1 MSENNVL
8 SINSLDAKSVTA
20 SVQTW
25 ANNSGLSA
33 GVAGTITG
41 TTSNTFQN
49 QPYIGDPLTG
59 YQNVGIGSTTNNCI
73 IGTTPY
79 YYQPTYMW
87 LSYGTDKVLVT
98 KAENGFVLSYNG
110 KVFIAK
116 NEKEVSKLIVKMMSP
131 NKTNKEK

>member
-8 SINSLDAKSVTA
+8 SINSLDNNTVSAAVQSWTGLMTTTA
-20 SVQTW
+20 GNT
-25 ANNSGLSA
+25 A
-33 GVAGTITG
+33 TIT
-41 TTSNTFQN
+41 NN
-49 QPYIGDPLTG
+49 YPYTQAYAPYLSMG
-59 YQNVGIGSTTNNCI
+59 YT
-73 IGTTPY
+73 
-79 YYQPTYMW
+79 W

-131 NKTNKEK
+131 NKPNKEK